1 MSQVTSSSLCPNR
14 AAPVLSALA
23 NKKRL
28 EILVALGNDAKSV
41 GSIAKEVG
49 LGQSALSQHLKILKQ
64 QRLVKNER
72 EAQQVYY
79 SIDPE
84 YGSQIMESLAVL
96 FQPNQ

>member
-1 MSQVTSSSLCPNR
+1 MTQTPTLPLSPSA

-28 EILVALGNDAKSV
+28 EILVALGDGSKPV

-79 SIDPE
+79 SVDPE
-84 YGSQIMESLAVL
+84 FGGKILESLSV
-96 FQPNQ
+96 FFGNEK

>member
-1 MSQVTSSSLCPNR
+1 MNQEHSLSLCPNK

-28 EILVALGNDAKSV
+28 EILVALNGHSKPV

-84 YGSQIMESLAVL
+84 YGSVIMESLAVL
-96 FQPNQ
+96 FQQER

>member
-1 MSQVTSSSLCPNR
+1 MTSPCQFNLCPET

-28 EILVALGNDAKSV
+28 EIMLALGERSKPV

-64 QRLVKNER
+64 QNLVKNER

-79 SIDPE
+79 SVNPE
-84 YGSQIMESLAVL
+84 FGALVMQNLSHL
-96 FQPNQ
+96 FNTEV